1 MLAIEGVAL
10 QRMANVPT
18 VGALFVDLIVLIIL
32 WIIISIPVYIA
43 GKLVAGPNATLGR
56 AMGATLIGPIV
67 FTIVLVLGR
76 IVFGSGGVVTVI
88 ALIVAFLAWL
98 WVYKEFFRTGWLGAL
113 GIAILSV
120 FATIII
126 VVILAV
132 IGFVAL
138 AL

>member
-1 MLAIEGVAL
+1 MAILSLGAGL
-10 QRMANVPT
+10 I
-18 VGALFVDLIVLIIL
+18 GALIALIVL

-43 GKLVAGPNATLGR
+43 AKLVAGPNATIGR

-67 FTIVLVLGR
+67 FTIVVLLGGML
-76 IVFGSGGVVTVI
+76 FGSGAGVTLL

-98 WVYKEFFRTGWLGAL
+98 WVYKEIFRTGWLGSL

-120 FATIII
+120 IATIII
-126 VVILAV
+126 AAILAV
-132 IGFVAL
+132 IGIVAL